1 MSKIVISLVHI
12 GYWQSPWLEKSDKSL
27 FFCIVFAKWYSF
39 CHMHIKKRPAHLS
52 FKKSLPP
59 SHLGNVQTSLT
70 LLSVCRRLS
79 IVERLGGFWCCKGK
93 AFIWI
98 VQGFWGKSAE
108 MEVVFTGCWVSPC
121 CFCAVKV
128 RFCSFNMKGFSP
140 RFFCPR
146 ISLIYTNNKAF
157 R

>member
-1 MSKIVISLVHI
+1 MM
-12 GYWQSPWLEKSDKSL
+12 SDKSL
-27 FFCIVFAKWYSF
+27 SFCIMFAKWYSF

-79 IVERLGGFWCCKGK
+79 IVERLGGFSCCKGK

-98 VQGFWGKSAE
+98 VQGFCGKSAE
-108 MEVVFTGCWVSPC
+108 LEVIFNRCWVFRDKCYS
-121 CFCAVKV
+121 
-128 RFCSFNMKGFSP
+128 
-140 RFFCPR
+140 
-146 ISLIYTNNKAF
+146 ILYTPKIQYSSSKS
-157 R
+157 